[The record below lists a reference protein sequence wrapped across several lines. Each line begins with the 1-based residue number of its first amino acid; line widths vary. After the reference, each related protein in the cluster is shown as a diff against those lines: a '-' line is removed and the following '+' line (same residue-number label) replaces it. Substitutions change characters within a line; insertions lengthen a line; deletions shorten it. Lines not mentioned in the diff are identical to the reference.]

1 MTATDGPI
9 EPLSA
14 LVGEWTY
21 EMTHQALP
29 GTVLNG
35 GSTFEPLEGGKFL
48 IQRERVDHPEFPG
61 SSHAVI
67 GGADADNLR
76 MHYFDSRG
84 VVRILELSI
93 NGRVWTFM
101 RNKADFSPLE
111 FHQRLTWTVSEDGR
125 SINALGEISHD
136 GAVWEDDIRI
146 TYRRR

>member
-1 MTATDGPI
+1 MTANNGPR
-9 EPLSA
+9 ESLSA

-29 GTVLNG
+29 GEVLRG
-35 GSTFEPLEGGKFL
+35 ASSFELLEGGAFL
-48 IQRERVDHPEFPG
+48 IQRESVDHPEFPG

-67 GGADADNLR
+67 GGADGLR

-93 NGRVWTFM
+93 DGRVWTFV
-101 RNKADFSPLE
+101 RNKPDFSPLE

-125 SINALGEISHD
+125 SISALGEISQD
-136 GAVWEDDIRI
+136 GTRWEDDIHV
-146 TYRRR
+146 TYRRT